1 MKATFLAL
9 MMSFSLGN
17 AYAAGDDINIVVCGG
32 IPAQIELI
40 VKNENSLLR
49 FYNTETGK
57 LVVTKLNEYV
67 VESGHLSGELRDEVF
82 EYMAMEY
89 GARSSLMYS
98 VSVGD
103 KKSKK
108 VSSSYIIIDSDE
120 GLFLLMKD
128 DDGLST
134 LGSKKE
140 CERPPSDPKYIRKE
154 LS

>member
-9 MMSFSLGN
+9 MMSFSLSN
-17 AYAAGDDINIVVCGG
+17 AYAAGDDIKIAVCGG

-40 VKNENSLLR
+40 VKNEKSLLR

-57 LVVTKLNEYV
+57 LVVTKLNEDV
-67 VESGHLSGELRDEVF
+67 VESGHLSGELREEVF

-120 GLFLLMKD
+120 GVFLLMKD
-128 DDGLST
+128 EDGLST

-140 CERPPSDPKYIRKE
+140 CERAPSDPRYIRKE